1 MNRNETNRF
10 ATNPINLDIS
20 RSTFNRDHKVLFSFN
35 VGDVIPFYIDE
46 VLPGDTFSV
55 DTAKVVRMQP
65 LVTPIMDNVYLDTYY
80 FYCPTR
86 LVWEH
91 WKQFNGENT
100 ESAWTPSVEY
110 SIPQTVIPSGG
121 YDEGTIADYLGV
133 PIRVGPGQKISSLP
147 FRVYAKVMDDW
158 FRDENL
164 MDPVHVSTGDEDTQG
179 QNSSDQVSDVEKG
192 GAPFIACKYFDY
204 FTACLPGAQKA
215 AGPSVEF
222 ALRGLLPVDAYQS
235 KVTPAFQP
243 GSESGSGEY
252 DYSTYHP
259 MYFKA
264 VGSGGEWN
272 NLSGKHVLEV
282 NNGYTNVNSATS
294 TSTQWNVAPSN
305 LFADLNNTSV
315 FDINELRTAFAIQRF
330 YEKQARGG
338 SRYIEYIKT
347 FFNVDSPDARLQRSE
362 YLGGNRLPLNV
373 GSVEQTSAT
382 EVGLTPQGNLTGL
395 SETGDVHSDF
405 TKSFTEHGYIL
416 GVCVARYHHTYQQGI
431 ERHWLRKTLFD
442 FYNPTFA
449 NLGEQGVKT
458 WEIYFDHATA
468 GDLTKTFVSKD
479 SIFGYQEAW
488 ADYRYKP
495 SRVAGEMRSAY
506 LEGSLDCWH
515 LADYYTSQPYLGD
528 EWIREDKTMLDR
540 CLAVTSNVS
549 NQLIADFYITCK
561 ATRPMPLYS
570 IPGLIDHH

>member
-35 VGDVIPFYIDE
+35 VGDVIPFYLDE
-46 VLPGDTFSV
+46 ILPGDTFSV

-80 FYCPTR
+80 FFCPTR

-100 ESAWTPSVEY
+100 ESAWTPETTY
-110 SIPQTVIPSGG
+110 TIPQITVPSGG
-121 YDEGTIADYLGV
+121 WNIGTIADYMGIPTNRNSGV
-133 PIRVGPGQKISSLP
+133 KISALP

-164 MDPVHVSTGDEDTQG
+164 MNPVHISVGDSDIAG
-179 QNSSDQVSDVEKG
+179 SNGSDQVTDIEKG
-192 GAPFIACKYFDY
+192 GKPFIACKYFDY

-222 ALRGLLPVDAYQS
+222 ALHGLYPVNAYVGKSNIFGSGWTTSDDNIGNISFAHYTTSGDTQTFDNFS
-235 KVTPAFQP
+235 SDHNKRNYGFGQNKGYAQASSVDSNTSTDNFVTNVTP
-243 GSESGSGEY
+243 
-252 DYSTYHP
+252 D
-259 MYFKA
+259 
-264 VGSGGEWN
+264 
-272 NLSGKHVLEV
+272 
-282 NNGYTNVNSATS
+282 
-294 TSTQWNVAPSN
+294 N
-305 LFADLNNTSV
+305 LFTYIDKGSIFN
-315 FDINELRTAFAIQRF
+315 INELRTAFAIQRF

-338 SRYIEYIKT
+338 TRYIEYIKA

-373 GSVEQTSAT
+373 SQVEQTSASET
-382 EVGLTPQGNLTGL
+382 NLTPQGNLAGV
-395 SETGDVHSDF
+395 SATGDVNSDF
-405 TKSFTEHGYIL
+405 TKSFTEHGYII
-416 GVCVARYHHTYQQGI
+416 GVCVARYHHTYQNGI
-431 ERHWLRKTLFD
+431 ERHWLRRTLFD
-442 FYNPTFA
+442 YYNPTFA
-449 NLGEQGVKT
+449 NLGEQAVKGN
-458 WEIYFDHATA
+458 EIFFANDT
-468 GDLTKTFVSKD
+468 DEDTV
-479 SIFGYQEAW
+479 FGYQEAW

-495 SRVAGEMRSAY
+495 SRVAGEMRS
-506 LEGSLDCWH
+506 GHNKTLDSWH
-515 LADYYTSQPYLGD
+515 LADNYVTSPYLGAS
-528 EWIREDKTMLDR
+528 WIREDKSTLDR